1 MELKLEPNLTEQ
13 KHVESRRHPRLDV
26 DLGTLIEFNLPT
38 DNSKSSYKALILDG
52 SFGGCG
58 IVTVNKDAKLLKE
71 NDICYVKV
79 PEENHIIIKTKI
91 IWVKEINNNVFR
103 LGLEYID

>member
-1 MELKLEPNLTEQ
+1 MKPNLEPNLTEH
-13 KHVESRRHPRLDV
+13 KRGESRRYPRLDV

-52 SFGGCG
+52 SLGGCG
-58 IVTVNKDAKLLKE
+58 IITVNKDAKLLKE

-91 IWVKEINNNVFR
+91 IWVKEIDNNVFR